1 MDNSFKM
8 IIDRLDESN
17 FLLYAAKH
25 YENPQCY
32 DTVEFYDDLKRFKY
46 IKRLFNRY
54 AEEGDLKERLILNH
68 IIVLINV
75 FGPEPT
81 AKMLFLKCK
90 GLEEYLKPFLLFLN
104 ILPEKIENLGI
115 ENRTIYT
122 MEIKMD
128 TNILQELRKI

>member
-1 MDNSFKM
+1 M
-8 IIDRLDESN
+8 IIEKLDETN

-54 AEEGDLKERLILNH
+54 VEEGDLKERLILNH

-104 ILPEKIENLGI
+104 ILPEKIEHIGI
-115 ENRTIYT
+115 DNRTIYT

-128 TNILQELRKI
+128 MNILQELRKI